1 MSRIFCNILNFLNR
15 NKISPFALLLLIQ
28 IKNDLVI
35 IEINGIGLG
44 IDSKVV
50 VHFQQENGDGGL
62 LR

>member
-1 MSRIFCNILNFLNR
+1 MSRIFRNILNFLNR
-15 NKISPFALLLLIQ
+15 NKISPFPLLLLIQ

-50 VHFQQENGDGGL
+50 IHFRQENGDGGL
-62 LR
+62 LG

>member
-44 IDSKVV
+44 IDYKVV
-50 VHFQQENGDGGL
+50 VHFQQENGDAGL